1 MSHTL
6 VLSAALVVV
15 AMSSSANAGVATVTS
30 EGLFKGEELVNF
42 AKSLLGDALDF
53 VGDTATNALAKT
65 KSVITKLGDNDKFL
79 DFMGSHGWE
88 FDASDLIDK
97 NLMEHLKD
105 ADSFDAA
112 FAALEEV
119 RVGPR
124 FVPEPLKSDRSIVLA
139 FAVFHGTQT
148 GEGGPVAPTGNVV
161 ASDYVYAMEFAGG
174 KVSHMTKIWNDGHAL
189 SQLGWA

>member
-65 KSVITKLGDNDKFL
+65 KSVITKLGDNGKFL

-124 FVPEPLKSDRSIVLA
+124 FVPEPLTLSHPLSPMHFCRPSRSIA
-139 FAVFHGTQT
+139 PQT
-148 GEGGPVAPTGNVV
+148 RR
-161 ASDYVYAMEFAGG
+161 S
-174 KVSHMTKIWNDGHAL
+174 
-189 SQLGWA
+189 